1 MRKRAFLIFM
11 MGVLLVPCSRGSAE
25 GKAALVADFDSA
37 EPKDNL
43 GKEIEIWL
51 REDGSDTTQSAK
63 MSFVTDDALGNPEGH
78 SLRLD
83 YDVDSPNPAYNG
95 MRMNLNLF
103 NATPYKRLNFYIKGD
118 SEKGYSNRIKI
129 ELIGM
134 NKRPS
139 PHIFEGVTNEW
150 RLVSIPLGE
159 FMLIQ
164 DWTTLEKFVVV
175 FADIVNNP
183 KVGTIYIDHVYFSG

>member
-1 MRKRAFLIFM
+1 MKSIAALFTLS
-11 MGVLLVPCSRGSAE
+11 VLLFACSSARAE
-25 GKAALVADFDSA
+25 DGAVLVADFDNA
-37 EPKDNL
+37 QPTNNL
-43 GKEIEIWL
+43 GKGIEIWL
-51 REDGSDTTQSAK
+51 REDGSDTTQSCQ
-63 MSFVTDDALGNPEGH
+63 MSFVKDDALGNPEGH

-95 MRMNLNLF
+95 MRMDLNFF
-103 NATPYKRLNFYIKGD
+103 NATPHKRINFYIKGD
-118 SEKGYSNRIKI
+118 KEKGYPNRIKI

-150 RLVSIPLGE
+150 RLISIPLEE

-183 KVGTIYIDHVYFSG
+183 KAGTIYIDHIYFSE

>member
-1 MRKRAFLIFM
+1 M
-11 MGVLLVPCSRGSAE
+11 VLGALSLLSSSGWAGE
-25 GKAALVADFDSA
+25 KAVLVADFDDA
-37 EPKDNL
+37 QPKNNL

-51 REDGSDTTQSAK
+51 RGDGSDTTQSCR
-63 MSFVTDDALGNPEGH
+63 MTFVKDEALGNPEGH

-95 MRMNLNLF
+95 MRMDLNFF
-103 NATPYKRLNFYIKGD
+103 NATPYKRLNFYVKGD

-150 RLVSIPLGE
+150 RLVSIPLEE

-175 FADIVNNP
+175 FADIINNP
-183 KVGTIYIDHVYFSG
+183 KTGTIYIDHIYFSR